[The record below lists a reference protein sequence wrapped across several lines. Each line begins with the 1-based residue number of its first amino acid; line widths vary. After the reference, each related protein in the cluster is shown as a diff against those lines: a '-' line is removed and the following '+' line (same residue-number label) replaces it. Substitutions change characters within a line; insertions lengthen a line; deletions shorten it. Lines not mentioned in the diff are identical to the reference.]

1 MPTIG
6 VVHYYGTLFDPK
18 ALELATITYIER
30 QDSTSDASDS
40 VYGAGACSFLIQG
53 FLIPVRYSPLTN
65 TTAHMF
71 ILPKRFAAESQG
83 AGNPLVETL
92 LSAASDDESAMIDMI
107 PDDPPDSTVF
117 SRVTHFAPLIRNGDE
132 YGPKMQGMF
141 LEKVGE
147 ELGGWQEVFR
157 RVGHGYDYADRV
169 DLLYGD
175 DEDYERE
182 MTFYKVV

>member
-1 MPTIG
+1 MTTIG

-18 ALELATITYIER
+18 AFELATITYIER

-40 VYGAGACSFLIQG
+40 VYGAGACSLLIQG
-53 FLIPVRYSPLTN
+53 FLIPVRYSPLTD

-71 ILPKRFAAESQG
+71 ILPKRYAAESQG
-83 AGNPLVETL
+83 AGNPLVEAL

-107 PDDPPDSTVF
+107 PDDPTDPSVF

-141 LEKVGE
+141 FGKSGRGTSGVARSFSA
-147 ELGGWQEVFR
+147 GGTWV
-157 RVGHGYDYADRV
+157 
-169 DLLYGD
+169 
-175 DEDYERE
+175 
-182 MTFYKVV
+182 